1 MTDIAKP
8 VLPSATLLTPRVL
21 IPFIIITL
29 IWGSTWIVIKDQLG
43 NVPPSWSIAY
53 RFAAASAVMFLYAA
67 WRKEKLFPGWKAV
80 GFAALLGLAQFVL
93 NFNFVYRSEAYIT
106 SGLVAVLFALL
117 IVPNS
122 LMGRVFLKTPLE
134 RRFLVGA
141 GVAIIGV
148 ALMLIHEVQAASLG
162 MATVLSGTGLAFAGM
177 LSASTANIMQ
187 GTGFARAQSM
197 VVMIAWAT
205 ALGTI
210 MNAVFA
216 FATVGGPVV
225 DWDWGYIGGV
235 LYLGVIGSAIAFP
248 MYFNIIREVGPSQA
262 AWSGVLIPIIAM
274 AISTV
279 AEGYE
284 WAMLSV
290 LGGSIA
296 LVGLIIAVM
305 KRPAKTSLNGNMVS
319 VPVDPER

>member
-1 MTDIAKP
+1 MSQAQ
-8 VLPSATLLTPRVL
+8 ATLLTPRVL

-53 RFAAASAVMFLYAA
+53 RFAAASAAMFIYAA
-67 WRKEKLFPGWKAV
+67 IRKERLFPGWQAV

-122 LMGRVFLKTPLE
+122 LMARLFLKTTLE
-134 RRFLVGA
+134 KRFLLGA

-148 ALMLIHEVQAASLG
+148 ALMLAHEVQAAALG
-162 MATVLSGTGLAFAGM
+162 PTAVLTGTALALCGLF
-177 LSASTANIMQ
+177 SASTANIMQ
-187 GTGFARAQSM
+187 GTQFARAQSM

-205 ALGTI
+205 GLGTV
-210 MNAVFA
+210 MNALFA
-216 FATVGGPVV
+216 LATVGAPVIDS
-225 DWDWGYIGGV
+225 DWRYIGGV

-248 MYFNIIREVGPSQA
+248 MYFNIIRAVGPGQA
-262 AWSGVLIPIIAM
+262 AWSSVLIPIIAM

-279 AEGYE
+279 AEGYD
-284 WAMLSV
+284 WAALSIV
-290 LGGSIA
+290 GGILV
-296 LVGLIIAVM
+296 LVGLIIAVI
-305 KRPAKTSLNGNMVS
+305 KRPAKPSLNGNMVS
-319 VPVDPER
+319 VPVDPDR